1 MESQSKGLAIW
12 NPATNAGGPSRD
24 YTALIPWWHLRDN
37 VVQDYRTL
45 GLQSGALS
53 VRLNY
58 VDLLETARLG
68 NEVTVFCDLQAGIN
82 QWPGNGALIY
92 AGSKFQKFN
101 LWIPDRDSTAA
112 QAILRLIETRY
123 VDPGR
128 GYVYVSG
135 PASLYPLTAEGKPQI
150 VITDVQQLADF
161 SGSSGLIMLF

>member
-12 NPATNAGGPSRD
+12 NSATNAGGPSRD

-150 VITDVQQLADF
+150 VITNVQQLADF
-161 SGSSGLIMLF
+161 PPGE